1 MEPPR
6 EKHRSN
12 FVPIPFT
19 KIIYRYLVKNF
30 IPPFILTF
38 FLSLLIF
45 LMQFL
50 WKYVDDLVGKGL
62 EWYLILKLL
71 FYASATFFSLALPL
85 AVLLSSLMT
94 FGNLGEKY
102 EIVAMKSAGISVTS
116 LMRPLAFLSL
126 LIGIFSFWFSNN
138 VLPIANVKM
147 KTLLY
152 EIREQKPALSIT
164 EGAFYDGFGDYTI
177 RVGKKSLDNENI
189 EDVIIY
195 DHSRRMGNIA
205 MTYAKR
211 GTMTMTPDKH
221 FFIFTLY
228 DGFYWDES
236 KNQDSRRAEYPLFFM
251 KFSKQYMKLD
261 LSSFEMQKADESFFK
276 SSNQSMTIKELSAEI
291 DTIQQERAQR
301 LQRIGLRFTEQTY
314 FFNTQILRDS
324 NCLSL
329 TLTKPEITLESL
341 PLAAQRQILE
351 YASQRSSEIINT
363 CESAF
368 DIVDIDDLLLF
379 SYQIEWHRKFTL
391 ALACFLFFFIG
402 APLGT
407 IIRKG
412 GIGVPL
418 VITVVFFAFYFVV
431 SIIGEKMA
439 KSGEIAPWIGMW
451 LSTFI
456 IFPICVFLTYK
467 ATMDSAVLSPDT
479 YLNIVKKIKQ
489 LFSKKSK

>member
-1 MEPPR
+1 
-6 EKHRSN
+6 
-12 FVPIPFT
+12 
-19 KIIYRYLVKNF
+19 
-30 IPPFILTF
+30 
-38 FLSLLIF
+38 
-45 LMQFL
+45 MQFL

>member
-1 MEPPR
+1 
-6 EKHRSN
+6 
-12 FVPIPFT
+12 
-19 KIIYRYLVKNF
+19 
-30 IPPFILTF
+30 
-38 FLSLLIF
+38 
-45 LMQFL
+45 MQFL

-71 FYASATFFSLALPL
+71 FYASATFVSLALPL

-116 LMRPLAFLSL
+116 LIRPLAFLAL
-126 LIGIFSFWFSNN
+126 LISISSFWFSNR
-138 VLPIANVKM
+138 VLPVANVKM

-164 EGAFYDGFGDYTI
+164 EGTFYDGFGDYTI
-177 RVGKKSLDNENI
+177 RVGKKHLDNENI
-189 EDVIIY
+189 EDIVIY
-195 DHSRRMGNIA
+195 DHSKRMGNVT

-221 FFIFTLY
+221 YFLLSLY

-236 KNQDSRRAEYPLFFM
+236 RANGENRSDAPLFFM
-251 KFSKQYMKLD
+251 KFSKQYMKID

-276 SSNQSMTIKELSAEI
+276 SSNQSMTVSELSAQI
-291 DTIQQERAQR
+291 DTIQMERGKR
-301 LQRIGLRFTEQTY
+301 LERVSQHFFEQTY
-314 FFNTQILRDS
+314 FFNTQVRFDS
-324 NCLSL
+324 SFAGSAYSPTGLCLD
-329 TLTKPEITLESL
+329 TLSKE
-341 PLAAQRQILE
+341 ARQQIFD
-351 YASQRSSEIINT
+351 YASQRSLEMKESFV
-363 CESAF
+363 SAF
-368 DIVDIDDLLLF
+368 DLVEIDDMVLF

-412 GIGVPL
+412 GIGIPL
-418 VITVVFFAFYFVV
+418 VITVVFFAFYFVI

-439 KSGEIAPWIGMW
+439 NSGEIPAWAGMW
-451 LSTFI
+451 LSTFV
-456 IFPICVFLTYK
+456 IFPICAFLTYK
-467 ATMDSAVLSPDT
+467 ATMDSAVLSSDA
-479 YLNIVKKIKQ
+479 YFNIIKKLQRI
-489 LFSKKSK
+489 FKKKN

>member
-6 EKHRSN
+6 EKHRSS
-12 FVPIPFT
+12 FIQIPFT

-38 FLSLLIF
+38 FLSLLII

-116 LMRPLAFLSL
+116 LLRPLAFLSL
-126 LIGIFSFWFSNN
+126 LIGLFSFWFANK

-164 EGAFYDGFGDYTI
+164 EGCFYDGFGDFTI
-177 RVGKKSLDNENI
+177 RVGKKHLDNENI

-195 DHSRRMGNIA
+195 DHSQRRGNVK

-211 GTMTMTPDKH
+211 GTMMMTPDKH
-221 FFIFTLY
+221 YFLFTLY
-228 DGFYWDES
+228 DGFFWDES
-236 KNQDSRRAEYPLFFM
+236 SNQNNSRSDHPLFFM
-251 KFSKQYMKLD
+251 KFSKQYMKMD

-276 SSNQSMTIKELSAEI
+276 SSNQSMTINELSAEI
-291 DTIQQERAQR
+291 DTIQQERSQR
-301 LQRIGLRFTEQTY
+301 LRRIGLRYTEQTY
-314 FFNTQILRDS
+314 FFNTQLLRD
-324 NCLSL
+324 NMYESL
-329 TLTKPEITLESL
+329 PLTIPEITLDKL
-341 PLAAQRQILE
+341 PLEAQRQILD
-351 YASQRSSEIINT
+351 YASRRSSEIIST
-363 CESAF
+363 CGSAF

-418 VITVVFFAFYFVV
+418 VITVVFFAFYFVI

-456 IFPICVFLTYK
+456 IFPICIFLTYK

-479 YLNIVKKIKQ
+479 YLNIVKKIKH
-489 LFSKKSK
+489 FFTRK

>member
-1 MEPPR
+1 M
-6 EKHRSN
+6 
-12 FVPIPFT
+12 
-19 KIIYRYLVKNF
+19 VKNF

-38 FLSLLIF
+38 FLCLLII

-62 EWYLILKLL
+62 EWYLILRLL

-116 LMRPLAFLSL
+116 LIRPLAFLSL
-126 LIGIFSFWFSNN
+126 LIGLFSFWFSNK

-164 EGAFYDGFGDYTI
+164 EGVFYDGFGDYTI
-177 RVGKKSLDNENI
+177 RIGKKHLDNENI

-195 DHSRRMGNIA
+195 DHSRRMGNQT

-221 FFIFTLY
+221 YFLFTLY

-236 KNQDSRRAEYPLFFM
+236 RNQNGRHDSYPLFFM
-251 KFSKQYMKLD
+251 KFDKQYMKFD

-276 SSNQSMTIKELSAEI
+276 SSQQSMTVQELSAEI
-291 DTIQQERAQR
+291 DTIQQERSRR
-301 LQRIGLRFTEQTY
+301 LQRVSLRLFDQMY
-314 FFNTQILRDS
+314 FFNTQLLRDS
-324 NCLSL
+324 LYKTMPQTTPAL
-329 TLTKPEITLESL
+329 TFDSL
-341 PLAAQRQILE
+341 PLPLQHQILD
-351 YASQRSSEIINT
+351 YASQRSIEMMQT
-363 CESAF
+363 CESAY
-368 DIVDIDDLLLF
+368 DIVDIDDILLF
-379 SYQIEWHRKFTL
+379 AYQVEWHRKFTL

-418 VITVVFFAFYFVV
+418 VITVVFFAFYFVI

-479 YLNIVKKIKQ
+479 YLNMIKKIKQ
-489 LFSKKSK
+489 FFSKKSPQIIENPAS

>member
-6 EKHRSN
+6 EKHRSSLIQ
-12 FVPIPFT
+12 IPFA
-19 KIIYRYLVKNF
+19 KIIYRYLVKKF

-38 FLSLLIF
+38 FLSLLII

-116 LMRPLAFLSL
+116 LIRPLAFLSL
-126 LIGIFSFWFSNN
+126 LIGLFSFWFSNN

-164 EGAFYDGFGDYTI
+164 EGTFYDGFGDYTI
-177 RVGKKSLDNENI
+177 RVGKKHLDNERI

-195 DHSRRMGNIA
+195 DHSQRRGNVKV
-205 MTYAKR
+205 TYAKR
-211 GTMTMTPDKH
+211 GTMMMTPDKH
-221 FFIFTLY
+221 YFLFTLY

-236 KNQDSRRAEYPLFFM
+236 RSQNVRRADYPLFFM
-251 KFSKQYMKLD
+251 KFSKQYMKMD

-291 DTIQQERAQR
+291 DTIMKERENR
-301 LQRIGLRFTEQTY
+301 LQRVALRFTDQTY
-314 FFNTQILRDS
+314 YFNTQILRDS
-324 NCLSL
+324 NYL
-329 TLTKPEITLESL
+329 TLEPSIPEITFDSL
-341 PLAAQRQILE
+341 LPGQQKQVLQ
-351 YASQRSSEIINT
+351 YASQRTSEMMNT
-363 CESAF
+363 FASAYE
-368 DIVDIDDLLLF
+368 IVDIDDLMLF

-418 VITVVFFAFYFVV
+418 VITVVFFAFYFVI

-456 IFPICVFLTYK
+456 IFPICGFLTYK

-489 LFSKKSK
+489 FFTRKS

>member
-1 MEPPR
+1 M
-6 EKHRSN
+6 
-12 FVPIPFT
+12 
-19 KIIYRYLVKNF
+19 
-30 IPPFILTF
+30 
-38 FLSLLIF
+38 
-45 LMQFL
+45 
-50 WKYVDDLVGKGL
+50 DDLVGKGL

-126 LIGIFSFWFSNN
+126 LIGLFSFWFSNN
-138 VLPIANVKM
+138 VLPVANVKM

-164 EGAFYDGFGDYTI
+164 EGTFYDGFGDYTI
-177 RVGKKSLDNENI
+177 RVGKKHLDNENI
-189 EDVIIY
+189 EDIIIY
-195 DHSRRMGNIA
+195 DHSRRLGNEK

-221 FFIFTLY
+221 YFLFTLY

-236 KNQDSRRAEYPLFFM
+236 RNQDSRRAEYPLFFM
-251 KFSKQYMKLD
+251 RFSKQYMKMD

-276 SSNQSMTIKELSAEI
+276 SSNQSMTIKELAAEI
-291 DTIQQERAQR
+291 DTIQQERSKR
-301 LQRIGLRFTEQTY
+301 LQRIGLRYMEQTY
-314 FFNTQILRDS
+314 YFNTQIIRDS
-324 NCLSL
+324 AYRSL
-329 TLTKPEITLESL
+329 TPTTPQITFDSL
-341 PLAAQRQILE
+341 PLALQKQILN
-351 YASQRSSEIINT
+351 YACQRSSEIVNT
-363 CESAF
+363 CSSAF

-379 SYQIEWHRKFTL
+379 SYQVEWHRKFTL

-418 VITVVFFAFYFVV
+418 VITVVFFAFYFVI
-431 SIIGEKMA
+431 SIIGEKMS

-451 LSTFI
+451 LSTII

-479 YLNIVKKIKQ
+479 YLNMVKKVKG
-489 LFSKKSK
+489 FFNRKSEYN